1 MPSLE
6 NGNRYEGE
14 WQQGMKNGQGRFFHL
29 DRGQLFEGF
38 WQDDVAKCGTMTD
51 YGRDEAPKPTKF
63 PIPEVGSQP
72 SPEGPPDHTPR
83 GKPEAGLD
91 PPGPH
96 LRRTQRLLFSART
109 FPGRRVA
116 PRGLLPSHPLPKA
129 GTSLGLR
136 GTPS

>member
-1 MPSLE
+1 MVDPGHDLSAQPGSSGSRAAGGAHPALIPPMPSPE

-51 YGRDEAPKPTKF
+51 YGRDEAPKPTQF

-72 SPEGPPDHTPR
+72 SPEGP
-83 GKPEAGLD
+83 L
-91 PPGPH
+91 
-96 LRRTQRLLFSART
+96 
-109 FPGRRVA
+109 
-116 PRGLLPSHPLPKA
+116 
-129 GTSLGLR
+129 
-136 GTPS
+136 